1 MEIKWKDRSKLYKN
15 LKLGDY
21 LVINFKTLS
30 KSKMLRLLSKLY
42 EFYPLISTTPAAFT
56 VGCLEDCYEKG
67 QKNIFWVPGKLVSS
81 TFDKK

>member
-30 KSKMLRLLSKLY
+30 KSKMLRLLSKFY
-42 EFYPLISTTPAAFT
+42 EFYPLICTTLAAFT
-56 VGCLEDCYEKG
+56 VGCLEDCYEKS
-67 QKNIFWVPGKLVSS
+67 QNKYFLSAR
-81 TFDKK
+81 